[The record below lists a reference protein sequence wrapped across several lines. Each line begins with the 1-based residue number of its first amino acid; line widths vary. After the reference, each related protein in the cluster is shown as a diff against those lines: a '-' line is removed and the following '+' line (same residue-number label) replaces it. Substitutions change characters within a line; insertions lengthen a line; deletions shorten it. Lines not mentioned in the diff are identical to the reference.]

1 VLRWFKAVSTR
12 KHADQQAVCYS
23 VSNLGSLAQLVEQ
36 LAFNQLVD
44 GSNPS
49 RPTITQGLL
58 KSRPFF
64 CLFFT
69 FDPPFPAFPP
79 VLGRF
84 LLSCQTEH

>member
-1 VLRWFKAVSTR
+1 
-12 KHADQQAVCYS
+12 
-23 VSNLGSLAQLVEQ
+23 

-64 CLFFT
+64 YLFLSF
-69 FDPPFPAFPP
+69 FF
-79 VLGRF
+79 F
-84 LLSCQTEH
+84 LLSL